1 VLAQTTFYAMQPLQP
16 LGVIEIQ
23 NLKMKIFKSRSS
35 RFLAIGAIAFGGL
48 ATTVIENGNYFEIAK
63 NIEIFANLYKEVNTY
78 YVDEIDPST
87 LMKTG
92 IDAMMESLDP
102 YTNYISETQI
112 EGYRFITE
120 GKYNGIGADIRLID
134 ELPTVVAPYLD
145 APAQKAGLKAGDKI
159 IAIDG
164 KDTKGKTTDE
174 VSAFLKGYP
183 GTEVALTISRPGQD
197 KPLKITLV
205 RDEVS
210 VSNIPYSGMVSGD
223 VGYIALTTFTRD
235 AGNNVAKALR
245 DLKTEQPNLKGVI
258 LDLRDNGGGLL
269 AEAVNL
275 CNVFVPK
282 DELVVTTKGKVK
294 DWDRS
299 FRTMNP
305 PVDMQVPLVVLINKG
320 SASASEIVSGTI
332 QDLDRGVLLG
342 QRSYGKGLVQNTRD
356 IGYNAKVKL
365 TTAKYYIPSG
375 RCIQAVEYK
384 DGKPVDIAD
393 SKRAKFKTRNGR
405 PVLDGGGVAPD
416 LLLDHDAGSNILQT
430 LEEKNVVFKYVTEWM
445 LKNPEVK
452 TWEDFHFANWDD
464 FVAFLNKQNYD
475 FDTETE
481 QLLKDL
487 KEKSKTGGYLA
498 AADLQA
504 LETKVIAAKKADI
517 EKHKERIT
525 DMIEKEIVSRFFFEK
540 GRVQVGLRNDPEIK
554 EAVKLFGDKAKYDAI
569 LKG

>member
-1 VLAQTTFYAMQPLQP
+1 MQPLQP